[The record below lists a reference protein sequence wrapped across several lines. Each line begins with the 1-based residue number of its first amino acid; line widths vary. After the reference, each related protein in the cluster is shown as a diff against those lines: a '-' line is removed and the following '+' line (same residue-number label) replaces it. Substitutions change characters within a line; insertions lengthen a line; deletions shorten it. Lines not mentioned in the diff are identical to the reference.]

1 MSFVKYTKTATFL
14 FPLLEIPKS
23 LFDCDVKTSFG
34 KSIMTTRFLNAYL
47 IDNDLENEYNDGNF
61 IYVIIKCYQDK
72 DFVSFYST
80 LIGFDNYVD
89 EYEVQEFIVMIFS
102 VPEKFTVD
110 FDLILDGKYSQI
122 SPLAKQLIMKNNF
135 YSNNKS
141 TIPLILGKSTAL
153 KESWE
158 KRLSNPNSEVDLK
171 DQEVWPII
179 NLDLESFNKAE
190 LRVISKKSKI
200 ESSKE
205 FER

>member
-14 FPLLEIPKS
+14 FPLLEIPRS

-47 IDNDLENEYNDGNF
+47 IDNDLENEYNDGDF
-61 IYVIIKCYQDK
+61 IYIVIKCYQDK
-72 DFVSFYST
+72 DFISFYST
-80 LIGFDNYVD
+80 LIGFDNYID

-102 VPEKFTVD
+102 VPEKFIVD
-110 FDLILDGKYSQI
+110 FNLILDGKYSQI

-190 LRVISKKSKI
+190 LKVMSKKSKI

-205 FER
+205 FE

>member
-14 FPLLEIPKS
+14 FPLLEIPRS

-47 IDNDLENEYNDGNF
+47 IDTDLENEYNDGKF

-102 VPEKFTVD
+102 VPEKFIVD
-110 FDLILDGKYSQI
+110 FNLILDGKYSQI

-205 FER
+205 FE

>member
-14 FPLLEIPKS
+14 FPLLEIPRS

-47 IDNDLENEYNDGNF
+47 IDTDLENEYNDGNF

-110 FDLILDGKYSQI
+110 FNLILNGKYSQI

-205 FER
+205 FE